1 MTRDD
6 DKDDD
11 RRTFL
16 KTCGRF
22 AAVTPPVMTLLLS
35 TSLTSTAI
43 ARSGG
48 LRGTTRAD
56 DRGRS
61 FFDNDRS
68 SGPASGS
75 SGSSGGGSGGG
86 GASGGRQSGSARAGG
101 TSGGGSGG
109 RGVSGG
115 NGPVATEGSSGNP
128 SAAGSVDCAD
138 EDDNVRK
145 RNPDCER
152 PATRVSSATGS

>member
-48 LRGTTRAD
+48 LRGATRGD
-56 DRGRS
+56 DGGRS

-68 SGPASGS
+68 SGGSGS
-75 SGSSGGGSGGG
+75 TGGGSGGG

-109 RGVSGG
+109 RGGSGG

-138 EDDNVRK
+138 EDDNARK

>member
-1 MTRDD
+1 MTRDG

-11 RRTFL
+11 RRAFL

-22 AAVTPPVMTLLLS
+22 AAVTPPAMTLLLS

-48 LRGTTRAD
+48 LRGTTQGD

-68 SGPASGS
+68 SGGGS
-75 SGSSGGGSGGG
+75 SGGGGSGGG
-86 GASGGRQSGSARAGG
+86 GASGSRRSGTSSTGG
-101 TSGGGSGG
+101 TSSGGSGG
-109 RGVSGG
+109 GG
-115 NGPVATEGSSGNP
+115 GPGGQGP
-128 SAAGSVDCAD
+128 SATGGSLGSPRAAGGVDCAD
-138 EDDNVRK
+138 LDDDARK

-152 PATRVSSATGS
+152 PTTRVSSATGSEH